1 MNNYI
6 NPFLLIK
13 EEYLEA
19 TTFTEK
25 VFAVAIGTW
34 ITLLG
39 TLAVT
44 GLGKIVY
51 ELITNPSQFND
62 VTWGIF
68 DTLG

>member
-6 NPFLLIK
+6 NPYSLIK

-25 VFAVAIGTW
+25 SLAIFIGLW

-44 GLGKIVY
+44 GIGVLIF
-51 ELITNPSQFND
+51 ELITNPSTFSNA
-62 VTWGIF
+62 TWGIF

>member
-25 VFAVAIGTW
+25 VLAIFMSVWIVALMILSVSGIGMV
-34 ITLLG
+34 I
-39 TLAVT
+39 
-44 GLGKIVY
+44 Y
-51 ELITNPSQFND
+51 ELITNPTAFSNA
-62 VTWGIF
+62 TWGIF

>member
-13 EEYLEA
+13 EEFSEA
-19 TTFTEK
+19 TTLKEK
-25 VFAVAIGTW
+25 SLVVLFALWFGVLASTFAIGF
-34 ITLLG
+34 
-39 TLAVT
+39 
-44 GLGKIVY
+44 GKVLF
-51 ELITNPSQFND
+51 ELITNPSQFSN